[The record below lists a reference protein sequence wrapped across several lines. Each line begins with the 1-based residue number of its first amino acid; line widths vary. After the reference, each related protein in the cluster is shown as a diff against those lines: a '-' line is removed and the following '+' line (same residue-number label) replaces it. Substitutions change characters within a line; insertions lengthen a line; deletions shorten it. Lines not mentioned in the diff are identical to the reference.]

1 MRGKFGS
8 HAVVRAVTRPA
19 RVVPNSLSGESIDRD
34 HDRGDSEPV
43 TPEQWARV
51 KAVFE
56 AAIDRPPHERV
67 AFARE
72 ACAGDAAMLRE
83 VTSLLAAHDE
93 PSSFLESPAVP
104 SGLPNALFSAAPP
117 ASLLEPGALV
127 GRFRVL
133 ALLGVGGMGE
143 VYLAED
149 GRLGRKVAVKLL
161 PRDLAADAGRYHR
174 FAQEGRAA
182 SALTHPN
189 VCIVHEVGDAA
200 DGRPFLVMEYI
211 EGDTLRDHLQRH
223 AAAGTRMP
231 IDEVLAIATQVAA
244 SLEAAHDVGIIH
256 RDVKPENVM
265 VRRDQIV
272 KVLDFGLA
280 KLTDRSSKRSTSNH
294 GESLRTA
301 PGTVLG
307 TAQYMAPEQARGLT
321 VDWRADVW
329 SLGAMMYEMLAGR
342 PAFAGETASDVM
354 MSVLASEPVPL
365 PRDTLGA
372 VPPELQRLVMRM
384 LHKDP
389 RERVGSMREIA
400 DELTRIRQQLIAR
413 RRTMGPS
420 GSDTPAALQHTVPL
434 GLGRDRAREAA
445 RPVPEALDVVPQ
457 LTLTPLAAGGAPHT
471 IALHDQVVIGRRTST
486 VDIAFPNDPGISN
499 VHCVLVRQG
508 SVVFVRDLGSTNGTH
523 VNGVRIHSDHRV
535 EDDDVIQIGKSELRV
550 SLR

>member
-1 MRGKFGS
+1 M
-8 HAVVRAVTRPA
+8 
-19 RVVPNSLSGESIDRD
+19 
-34 HDRGDSEPV
+34 

-67 AFARE
+67 VFARE
-72 ACAGDAAMLRE
+72 ACAGDATTLRE
-83 VTSLLAAHDE
+83 VMSLLAAHDE
-93 PSSFLESPAVP
+93 PSSFLETPAIP

-117 ASLLEPGALV
+117 PSLLEPGTLV

-161 PRDLAADAGRYHR
+161 PRDLAADAGRCHR

-200 DGRPFLVMEYI
+200 DGRPFLVMEYV
-211 EGDTLRDHLQRH
+211 EGATLRDHLQRH
-223 AAAGTRMP
+223 ATAGTRMP
-231 IDEVLAIATQVAA
+231 VDEVLAIATQVAA
-244 SLEAAHDVGIIH
+244 SLEAAHAVGIVH

-265 VRRDQIV
+265 VRRDRIV

-280 KLTDRSSKRSTSNH
+280 KLTDRSSARSMSNH
-294 GESLRTA
+294 DESLHTA

-307 TAQYMAPEQARGLT
+307 TAQYMAPEQARGMT

-342 PAFAGETASDVM
+342 PAFAGETASDVIV
-354 MSVLASEPVPL
+354 SVLAPAPVPL
-365 PRDTLGA
+365 SPATLGA
-372 VPPELQRLVMRM
+372 VPTELQGLVMRM

-389 RERVGSMREIA
+389 RQRTGSMREIA
-400 DELTRIRQQLIAR
+400 DELTRIRQRLIVR
-413 RRTMGPS
+413 RRATGPS
-420 GSDTPAALQHTVPL
+420 SSDAARAAQHTVPL
-434 GLGRDRAREAA
+434 GLGRERAGEAA
-445 RPVPEALDVVPQ
+445 QPVPEAIDVVPQ
-457 LTLTPLAAGGAPHT
+457 LTLTPLSGGEPYT
-471 IALHDQVVIGRRTST
+471 IALHEQVLIGRRLSA
-486 VDIAFPNDPGISN
+486 VDIAFPNDSGISS
-499 VHCVLVRQG
+499 VHCAIIRQR
-508 SVVFVRDLGSTNGTH
+508 STIIVRDLGSTNGTH
-523 VNGVRIHSDHRV
+523 VNGVRIHGDHRV
-535 EDDDVIQIGKSELRV
+535 EHDDVIQIGSSELRV
-550 SLR
+550 SLRWRGDHPGRAARTNRISE